1 MFGKK
6 DPIKMIRNGDLAGLK
21 KTLAKNPDFLRKA
34 YPWEESSGS
43 YTANILSAAAFYD
56 QPDIIRFLA
65 AEKGMNINE
74 RNKGGWTPL
83 HYACESNASSET
95 LKTLL
100 ALGADAELKN
110 NSGQCPDERST
121 SHMLR
126 DLLQQQKQ
134 QPAVEEAKINAEG
147 KWTALSDDEIM
158 FERTLPGGRYRLT
171 KLFNFASATCLSITE
186 TLQSGQTTQEEK
198 KFEDLAD
205 REILKKACAQLTEI
219 RGIAVE
225 ITAVEKPAAQ
235 PVQLKHNYDKLR
247 DLGK

>member
-21 KTLAKNPDFLRKA
+21 KAVAKNPEFLRKVF
-34 YPWEESSGS
+34 PWQDNSGS

-110 NSGQCPDERST
+110 NGGQCPDERSS

-126 DLLQQQKQ
+126 DLLQQKKR
-134 QPAVEEAKINAEG
+134 QPAQEEVKISTEG
-147 KWTALSDDEIM
+147 EWTALSDDEIM

-171 KLFNFASATCLSITE
+171 KLFNFASSTCLSITE

-205 REILKKACAQLTEI
+205 QKTLKKACEQLAEI
-219 RGIAVE
+219 RGIALE
-225 ITAVEKPAAQ
+225 ITAAKKPAQ
-235 PVQLKHNYDKLR
+235 PMQLRHSYDKLR